1 MLRSLHIENY
11 VLIKSLDLDFTS
23 GFSVITGETG
33 AGKSILLGALGLVL
47 GNRADLKTI
56 SDGQEKCVIEV
67 VFDISNYNIKKLF
80 EDNDLDYYDECIFRR
95 ELLRSGKSRLFLND
109 TPVSISI
116 LKAIGDKLI
125 DIHSQHSNL
134 LLKDDSFQLSVLDC
148 IAGNKDIRN
157 KYRETYD
164 KHSTVSK
171 LLKNTIALAAS
182 NKKDLDYIEFQ
193 YKQLCDA
200 KLRADELTELESDL
214 LYLEH
219 ATELKTA
226 LTQTEDALLNE
237 TGIISLLRI
246 AENQTQTASNF
257 QTELQALHDR
267 ISSCTI
273 ELKDIADDISKRCE
287 SIEMNPERLE
297 QVRERL
303 DLIYTLLQKHK
314 VADVSKLL
322 DLQKVL
328 ENRISELNCSDE
340 NIDKLKQEENLLNIE
355 LQKLATA
362 LSESRK
368 GTIKQIESHLTA
380 SLSNL
385 GIQNANFVIEINTT
399 DTLSRSGIDK
409 VSFLFSANKLQKP
422 QAVAQIASGG
432 EISRL
437 MLCIKAMIAKYE
449 NLPTLIFDEIDTGIS
464 GEVAAK
470 MGNILKEMGLHSQI
484 VCITHLPQIAAKGS
498 SHYMVYKKDEE
509 GTETH
514 VKLLNQN
521 ERIEEISKM
530 LSGTAISSAAIKNA
544 QDLLNNN

>member
-56 SDGQEKCVIEV
+56 SDGQEKCVIEA
-67 VFDISNYNIKKLF
+67 VFDISNYNIRKLF

-95 ELLRSGKSRLFLND
+95 ELLRNGKSRLFLND
-109 TPVSISI
+109 TPVNISI
-116 LKAIGDKLI
+116 LKAIGDELI

-148 IAGNKDIRN
+148 IAENKDIRN
-157 KYRETYD
+157 RYREIYN
-164 KHSTVSK
+164 KHSIVSK
-171 LLKNTIALAAS
+171 LLKDTIALAAS
-182 NKKDLDYIEFQ
+182 DKKDLNYIEFQ

-200 KLRADELTELESDL
+200 KLRADELPELESDL

-219 ATELKTA
+219 ASELKTA
-226 LTQTEDALLNE
+226 LAQTEDALLNE
-237 TGIISLLRI
+237 TGAISLLRI

-257 QTELQALHDR
+257 QSELQALHDR

-287 SIEMNPERLE
+287 LIEMNPERLE

-314 VADVSKLL
+314 VANVSELL

-328 ENRISELNCSDE
+328 EDKISELNYSDE
-340 NIDKLKQEENLLNIE
+340 NIAKLKQEENLLNID
-355 LQKLATA
+355 LQKIAST

-368 GTIKQIESHLTA
+368 NTVKKIESHLTA

-385 GIQNANFVIEINTT
+385 GIPNANFVIKINTT
-399 DTLSRSGIDK
+399 DTPSRSGIDK
-409 VSFLFSANKLQKP
+409 VSFLFSANKSQKP

-437 MLCIKAMIAKYE
+437 MLCIKAMIAKSE

-464 GEVAAK
+464 GEIAAK

-484 VCITHLPQIAAKGS
+484 ICITHLPQIAAKGS
-498 SHYMVYKKDEE
+498 IHYMVYKKNED

-514 VKLLNQN
+514 VKLLDQN
-521 ERIEEISKM
+521 ERIEEIAKM
-530 LSGTAISSAAIKNA
+530 LSGTAISSAAIENA